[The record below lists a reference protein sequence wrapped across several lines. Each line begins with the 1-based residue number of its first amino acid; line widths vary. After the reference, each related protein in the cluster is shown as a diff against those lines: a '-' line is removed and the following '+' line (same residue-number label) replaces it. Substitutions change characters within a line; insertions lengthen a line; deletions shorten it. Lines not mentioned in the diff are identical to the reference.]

1 MLFTLFVA
9 LGEGILTALT
19 REMTNE
25 ASLYL
30 PEMFAL
36 IGGIVSL
43 VYYHC
48 MEYWNKPKMVSLL
61 LIYWTAAIV
70 GEISAL
76 CNLIHEIGHDIK
88 TLRFDVTVL
97 LSFLYVCLLIF
108 DLNIMRTK
116 LFGWRYTEPK
126 VPKEFKKTDLFHCFR
141 YSNFL
146 SRLLHR
152 CVNRYFGIALKRP
165 IEMSDFGSLPQD
177 FETKNTY
184 KEFVETYCIEKIPG
198 SKNRKRHI
206 GEPSALKYGV
216 PQGSV
221 LGPLLFTIYT
231 APIGNLIRR
240 HNLKFHQYA
249 DDNELYLA
257 FSHQDS
263 PTAIHSME
271 SCIHDIKVDVDDAED
286 FKLTDIQKEFR
297 FLPPVDNTKVE
308 EYQKARVPPATRK
321 ATRWGVTVWKEVQ
334 DTSYVSVE
342 EFFSNGFVLATMI
355 CVSEL
360 ARLVLWAYS
369 MLLAND
375 LSIKNVSALK
385 MAIYE
390 KLLRLST
397 SSLLSTGVNVGQI
410 TNLLAVDCNSLI
422 LFGRVMAVAIPSII
436 TIESDRRIQ
445 LSNEIFQGIKLLKLY
460 GWEERLAEKIS
471 SIRQSELKYIFSLGK
486 VVSFTEQKW
495 LLGGTGIPV
504 PRSPVK
510 ELLDFLAGR
519 RLSTVSA
526 NGQTKVLTTYAHISP
541 EPLVPGTVFKTVA
554 LSNVMVPTLMIL
566 VPFTGLVT
574 QAIAAVNR
582 IGQFLAMDELKNQI
596 DGKEITD
603 NGFDFTTS
611 EDEDDDII
619 HRNKA
624 SSTEPESYYNKRKLQ
639 TDEDSVNESTHLIEA
654 EYPPSYTSH
663 LNVNLNSSFVPTEKN
678 VELPE
683 GIAIQ
688 VKNGSFSWCEDS
700 SELHLN
706 DINVKFQAGEL
717 TMIVGSVGSGKSSL
731 LLAILG
737 EMTLMSGKVK
747 FNKEHSRISYSAQK
761 AWLQNDTLR
770 NNILFGEPY
779 EEERYQRVLEV
790 CAMKH
795 DLNMLPAGDMT
806 EVGEKGINL
815 SGGQKQRI
823 SVARAVYAKSD
834 VVILDD
840 PLSAL
845 DVHVGAHIMERCIMT
860 FLTEEKRT
868 VILVT
873 HQVQYVDNA
882 DQVVVMQNGSIT
894 HQRTMDAICKG
905 GQYEEWQAVISTI
918 SGSGSASEVPVV
930 PGVQGES
937 SSDKPSESIG
947 QFISKEED
955 AIAKPS
961 WNVFWTYLK
970 VIRLPYVCLIMVLF
984 IVAVSFDTWV
994 NIWLS
999 NWSQFELDAVNNVTI
1014 GDPQTRRYYT
1024 IGYTLLI
1031 VGFISMVVVQCVCI
1045 ALFSIL
1051 GSKRLQSQIFRN
1063 VIHAPMRFFDTSP
1076 IGRIL
1081 NRFSSD
1087 LQILDLVIW
1096 TSTLTLCGFAVTI
1109 LTTVITVV
1117 IAAPVTIVV
1126 LVLSVIGYVYLL
1138 KYMGSALREIRRL
1151 SNLTRSPI
1159 LAHISTTAGGLSS
1172 VRAYGCQAR
1181 FRKMMLKYNNDN
1193 VITDLFLYTILRRA
1207 NIILLLSS
1215 VSWCANHLIMF
1226 QVYLGNVERVQEYVD
1241 IAPENYNGKYKPE
1254 NTWPAE
1260 GNVSLQDISVRY
1272 AANLDSVLRK
1282 VSLEFK
1288 SGSKI
1293 GICGRTGSGKSSL
1306 ALALFRMIDTY
1317 RGRILIDG
1325 VDISNVPLLTL
1336 RNKMAIIPQDPVL
1349 FSGSIRYNLNPGGS
1363 SEDAELWQALDI
1375 AQLKGLVQ
1383 DLPGQLDSEVC
1394 EGGDNFSVGQRQL
1407 FCLARAFLRKS
1418 KILVMDEATASI
1430 DSKTDA
1436 ILQEVVRKEFADRTV
1451 ITIAHRIG
1459 TILDSDM
1466 VLVLNDGKVQ
1476 EFDSPQYLLSKEGSA
1491 FAALVHGSN

>member
-19 REMTNE
+19 REMTNK
-25 ASLYL
+25 ACLYL
-30 PEMFAL
+30 PEIFAL

-43 VYYHC
+43 VYYHY

-70 GEISAL
+70 GEISAF
-76 CNLIHEIGHDIK
+76 CNLIHEIGYDIK

-97 LSFLYVCLLIF
+97 LSFLYGCLLIF
-108 DLNIMRTK
+108 DLNVMRTK
-116 LFGWRYTEPK
+116 LFCWRYTEPK
-126 VPKEFKKTDLFHCFR
+126 VPKEFKKTDMFHCFR

-146 SRLLHR
+146 SRLLYR

-184 KEFVETYCIEKIPG
+184 KEFVETYCIEK
-198 SKNRKRHI
+198 
-206 GEPSALKYGV
+206 
-216 PQGSV
+216 
-221 LGPLLFTIYT
+221 
-231 APIGNLIRR
+231 
-240 HNLKFHQYA
+240 
-249 DDNELYLA
+249 
-257 FSHQDS
+257 
-263 PTAIHSME
+263 
-271 SCIHDIKVDVDDAED
+271 
-286 FKLTDIQKEFR
+286 
-297 FLPPVDNTKVE
+297 
-308 EYQKARVPPATRK
+308 
-321 ATRWGVTVWKEVQ
+321 

-355 CVSEL
+355 CVSES
-360 ARLVLWAYS
+360 ARLVMWVYA
-369 MLLAND
+369 MRLAMD
-375 LSIKNVSALK
+375 MSIKNVSALK

-422 LFGRVMAVAIPSII
+422 LFGRAMSIAIPGIV

-471 SIRQSELKYIFSLGK
+471 SIRQSELKYIFSLAKMATRWDRHPIPTVASGGDAELSSRSRAYFNMSK
-486 VVSFTEQKW
+486 CAT
-495 LLGGTGIPV
+495 LGIKRDWITFSNYEVRGGEWGGISG
-504 PRSPVK
+504 RSHPLRCLSETISDDSGGIK
-510 ELLDFLAGR
+510 SLPLIL
-519 RLSTVSA
+519 RL
-526 NGQTKVLTTYAHISP
+526 VLTTYAHISP

-554 LSNVMVPTLMIL
+554 LLNVMVPVLTML
-566 VPFTGLVT
+566 VPFAGLVT

-582 IGQFLAMDELKNQI
+582 IGNFLAMDELKNQI

-603 NGFDFTTS
+603 NGFDYTTS
-611 EDEDDDII
+611 EDEDDHII

-624 SSTEPESYYNKRKLQ
+624 SSTEPVSYYNKKKLQ
-639 TDEDSVNESTHLIEA
+639 TDENSVNESTHLIEA

-663 LNVNLNSSFVPTEKN
+663 LNVNLNSSSVPTEKN
-678 VELPE
+678 VKLPE
-683 GIAIQ
+683 GIALQ
-688 VKNGSFSWCEDS
+688 VKNGSFSWCEDG
-700 SELHLN
+700 SELHLS

-882 DQVVVMQNGSIT
+882 DQAVVMQNGSIT

-918 SGSGSASEVPVV
+918 SGSGSASDVPVV

-937 SSDKPSESIG
+937 TPDKPSESIG
-947 QFISKEED
+947 QFMSKEED

-961 WNVFWTYLK
+961 WKVFWTYLK

-1014 GDPQTRRYYT
+1014 ADPQTRRYYT

-1031 VGFISMVVVQCVCI
+1031 VGFTGIVVVQCLCI

-1063 VIHAPMRFFDTSP
+1063 VIHAPMRFFHTTP

-1081 NRFSSD
+1081 NRFSND

-1096 TSTLTLCGFAVTI
+1096 TSTLTLCGFAVII
-1109 LTTVITVV
+1109 LTTVITII
-1117 IAAPVTIVV
+1117 IAAPVSIVL

-1138 KYMGSALREIRRL
+1138 KYTGPALREIRRL
-1151 SNLTRSPI
+1151 NNITRSPI

-1193 VITDLFLYTILRRA
+1193 VITDLFLYTILRRT
-1207 NIILLLSS
+1207 NIILLIVS
-1215 VSWCANHLIMF
+1215 VAWFANELLTF
-1226 QVYLGNVERVQEYVD
+1226 QVYLGNVERVQEYAD
-1241 IAPENYNGKYKPE
+1241 IAPENYNGKYEPE

-1260 GNVSLQDISVRY
+1260 GNVSLEDVSLRY
-1272 AANLDSVLRK
+1272 AVNLDSVLRK

-1288 SGSKI
+1288 RGSKI

-1306 ALALFRMIDTY
+1306 ALSLFRMIDMY
-1317 RGRILIDG
+1317 RGRILIDD
-1325 VDISNVPLLTL
+1325 VDISTVPLLTL
-1336 RNKMAIIPQDPVL
+1336 RNRLAIIPQDPVL
-1349 FSGSIRYNLNPGGS
+1349 FSSSIRYNLNPGGH

-1375 AQLKGLVQ
+1375 AQLKSLVQ

>member
-1 MLFTLFVA
+1 
-9 LGEGILTALT
+9 
-19 REMTNE
+19 
-25 ASLYL
+25 
-30 PEMFAL
+30 
-36 IGGIVSL
+36 
-43 VYYHC
+43 
-48 MEYWNKPKMVSLL
+48 MVSLL

-141 YSNFL
+141 YRNFL

-165 IEMSDFGSLPQD
+165 IEMSDVGSLPQD

-184 KEFVETYCIEKIPG
+184 KEFVEAYCIEK
-198 SKNRKRHI
+198 
-206 GEPSALKYGV
+206 
-216 PQGSV
+216 
-221 LGPLLFTIYT
+221 
-231 APIGNLIRR
+231 
-240 HNLKFHQYA
+240 
-249 DDNELYLA
+249 
-257 FSHQDS
+257 
-263 PTAIHSME
+263 
-271 SCIHDIKVDVDDAED
+271 
-286 FKLTDIQKEFR
+286 
-297 FLPPVDNTKVE
+297 
-308 EYQKARVPPATRK
+308 
-321 ATRWGVTVWKEVQ
+321 

-355 CVSEL
+355 CVSES
-360 ARLVLWAYS
+360 ARLVMWVYAL
-369 MLLAND
+369 LLAND
-375 LSIKNVSALK
+375 MSIKNVSALK

-422 LFGRVMAVAIPSII
+422 LFGRAMSVAIPGIV

-471 SIRQSELKYIFSLGK
+471 SIRQSELKYIFSLATFA
-486 VVSFTEQKW
+486 VTLPA
-495 LLGGTGIPV
+495 LLA
-504 PRSPVK
+504 
-510 ELLDFLAGR
+510 FL
-519 RLSTVSA
+519 
-526 NGQTKVLTTYAHISP
+526 VLTIYAHISP

-554 LSNVMVPTLMIL
+554 LLIVMVPTLTML
-566 VPFTGLVT
+566 VPFAGLVT

-596 DGKEITD
+596 DGKEIID

-624 SSTEPESYYNKRKLQ
+624 SSTEPESYYNKKKLQ

-663 LNVNLNSSFVPTEKN
+663 LNVNLNSSSVPTEKN

-683 GIAIQ
+683 EIALQ
-688 VKNGSFSWCEDS
+688 VKNGSFSWCEDG

-918 SGSGSASEVPVV
+918 SGSGSASDVPVV

-937 SSDKPSESIG
+937 TPDKPSESIG
-947 QFISKEED
+947 QFMSKEED

-961 WNVFWTYLK
+961 WKVFWTYLK

-1014 GDPQTRRYYT
+1014 ADPQTRRYYT

-1031 VGFISMVVVQCVCI
+1031 VGFTGIVVVQCVCI

-1063 VIHAPMRFFDTSP
+1063 VIHAPMRFFHTTP

-1081 NRFSSD
+1081 NRFSND

-1096 TSTLTLCGFAVTI
+1096 TSTLTLCGFAVII
-1109 LTTVITVV
+1109 LTTVITII
-1117 IAAPVTIVV
+1117 IAAPVSIVL

-1138 KYMGSALREIRRL
+1138 KYTGPALREIRRL
-1151 SNLTRSPI
+1151 NNITRSPI

-1172 VRAYGCQAR
+1172 LIVSVAW
-1181 FRKMMLKYNNDN
+1181 F
-1193 VITDLFLYTILRRA
+1193 A
-1207 NIILLLSS
+1207 NELLT
-1215 VSWCANHLIMF
+1215 F
-1226 QVYLGNVERVQEYVD
+1226 QVYLGNVERVQEYAD
-1241 IAPENYNGKYKPE
+1241 IAPENYNGKYEPE

-1260 GNVSLQDISVRY
+1260 GNVSLEDVSLRY
-1272 AANLDSVLRK
+1272 AVNLDSVLRK

-1288 SGSKI
+1288 RGSKI

-1306 ALALFRMIDTY
+1306 ALSLFRMIDMY
-1317 RGRILIDG
+1317 RGRILIDD
-1325 VDISNVPLLTL
+1325 VDISTVPLLTL
-1336 RNKMAIIPQDPVL
+1336 RNRLAIIPQDPVL
-1349 FSGSIRYNLNPGGS
+1349 FSSSIRYNLNPGGH

-1375 AQLKGLVQ
+1375 AQLKSLVQ